1 MARRVYVA
9 HEVERVQARPA
20 RYSARDARWERRF
33 WLTLT
38 AAGVLHAA
46 IVLVSSLRHPRE
58 LPYRARRPYLEV
70 ALLDD
75 APKAPEAD
83 AVQPAAAGEPAA
95 RPSTRS
101 QTAVKS
107 LREPSRAEPS
117 VAQDSESAETLT
129 EPEAAGSA
137 TAEPPRPG
145 LSLGALGVGSNPFLG
160 MKDIGAGEP
169 APAPPA
175 ASSEAP
181 DRTRVAEQRLR
192 QYFIGG
198 MLAHDR
204 ATGASRNGAVVAAL
218 KDAAMLV
225 ASPVNGQ
232 AEFVAIVDATGL
244 VTALRPT
251 RVSSNAEDW
260 RNVAARALKALAK
273 KRLHVPAGAAGL
285 EVRLALS
292 SRIQLPSGSSSVT
305 TLHQVPLLS
314 EDGTRLSRLEL
325 PKESEKLPDAN
336 DPGALGT
343 PMLRQPVPVGG
354 LDEDLADIGGA
365 RRRIVHVTIT
375 DERPL

>member
-1 MARRVYVA
+1 M
-9 HEVERVQARPA
+9 
-20 RYSARDARWERRF
+20 RYSPRDARWERRF
-33 WLTLT
+33 WLALT

-46 IVLVSSLRHPRE
+46 IVLVSSLRRPRE
-58 LPYRARRPYLEV
+58 LPYHAQRPYLEV
-70 ALLDD
+70 SLLDD
-75 APKAPEAD
+75 TPKAPAAD
-83 AVQPAAAGEPAA
+83 AVQPAAAEEPAA
-95 RPSTRS
+95 RLSTPP

-117 VAQDSESAETLT
+117 VTQDSASAETLP

-137 TAEPPRPG
+137 TASSAPPRPG

-160 MKDIGAGEP
+160 MKDIGAGE
-169 APAPPA
+169 AAAAPPA

-192 QYFIGG
+192 QYLVGG

-204 ATGASRNGAVVAAL
+204 ATGASRNGAVVTAL
-218 KDAAMLV
+218 KDAAMLI

-232 AEFVAIVDATGL
+232 AEFVAVIDATGL

-292 SRIQLPSGSSSVT
+292 SKIQLPSGSSSVA
-305 TLHQVPLLS
+305 TLHQVPLVS

-343 PMLRQPVPVGG
+343 PMLRQPIPGGG
-354 LDEDLADIGGA
+354 LDGDLADIGGVG
-365 RRRIVHVTIT
+365 RRIVHVTIT